1 MKLLLQITI
10 LFLFLNCN
18 AQLPQKPDS
27 NLQVELINKKIEILS
42 KKNDSLGKK
51 INEYKSSN
59 NSFIEVIDKVD
70 NLYNNN
76 FNRFLLFWTIVA
88 SIIIIGIPYYIT
100 RIQKKILEIKKSE
113 IFNHS
118 QAELNKLENKFSLEL
133 KEKYI
138 ELSDLISKSNEDNNE
153 TLKKEFIKSH
163 IVNLYIAAKINEV
176 DKKYDNVFSNLSNAV
191 IKSNSIQYY
200 FGVKYHLNN
209 ILTSLKK
216 FKTAGIPL
224 DQAKLKS
231 IGEKLKIL
239 RDIEEIDQEL
249 LEKTID
255 ELQ

>member
-1 MKLLLQITI
+1 MKLLLKITI
-10 LFLFLNCN
+10 LLLFLNCK
-18 AQLPQKPDS
+18 AQLQQKPDS
-27 NLQVELINKKIEILS
+27 KLQVELINKKIEILS
-42 KKNDSLGKK
+42 NKNDSLEKK

-59 NSFIEVIDKVD
+59 SSFIEVIDKVD

-88 SIIIIGIPYYIT
+88 SIIIIVIPYYIT

-118 QAELNKLENKFSLEL
+118 QGELNKLENKFSLEL
-133 KEKYI
+133 KKKYT

-163 IVNLYIAAKINEV
+163 IVNLFLAAKINEV
-176 DKKYDNVFSNLSNAV
+176 DKKYDNVFSNLYNAV
-191 IKSNSIQYY
+191 KKSNSIQYY
-200 FGVKYHLNN
+200 PGVKLHLNN
-209 ILTSLKK
+209 IITTLKK
-216 FKTAGIPL
+216 FKTADIPL

-231 IGEKLKIL
+231 IGDELKIL